1 MIDFTTLRLNW
12 KPNQFLLAPA
22 GLCGN
27 AQPHM
32 ESPVFKYPPQELM
45 KRVREIALSQPR
57 VTEQTAADSRETGA
71 VFVARSKVF
80 RFPDVIDVQAIDAG
94 DGHSALAIYSRARV
108 GIRDFGV
115 NRKRIE
121 DWISRLQK

>member
-12 KPNQFLLAPA
+12 KPNQFLLAPP
-22 GLCGN
+22 GLCRN

-32 ESPVFKYPPQELM
+32 ESPVFDCPPRELM
-45 KRVREIALSQPR
+45 DRVREIALSQPR
-57 VTEQTAADSRETGA
+57 ITEETGGDSRETGA

-80 RFPDVIDVQAIDAG
+80 RFPDVIDVQAVEAG
-94 DGHSALAIYSRARV
+94 EGRSALAVYSRAKV

-121 DWISRLQK
+121 DWLSRLAA